1 MSEYLSFLTPINISI
16 DTRPFFNSGPEHIAI
31 QSNSG
36 AATPKQE
43 GHLQISGF
51 MVSGLITK
59 MEATHPT
66 AIPTAL
72 STEPR

>member
-1 MSEYLSFLTPINISI
+1 MSIFHFLPQLISLLI
-16 DTRPFFNSGPEHIAI
+16 RDLFFFNSGPEHIAI